1 MSSPPSSV
9 RLLVRKSNYL
19 VEARYHFSLWE
30 MRVFTKVVTMIKP
43 TDADFRDYRI
53 YLRDLVEEFDLT
65 RTKASYE
72 FLRDAANSLLQKEVS
87 IYEETEGGLNET
99 RTHLIVGATTQV
111 SGANLNYI
119 EVNFHPK
126 LKPHLL
132 ALKDRY
138 TIYEVKNVLN
148 LPSSYSIRIY
158 ELLKQYERIGH
169 RKITVEKFKEM
180 IGAKQSVRNAKGK
193 ETIKDKYPLFG
204 SLNQKVIKPAQ
215 RHLVDNTDICFE
227 YEVLKRGR
235 KIVEI
240 RFIIMTNSR
249 YDPVVDHSEH
259 RPGKESPKTEME
271 TAERQGKIDRLYVQ
285 VKQWVEE
292 SIVKKWVSNYPED
305 QIQYGINYT
314 LTQLKAGKKIENVG
328 GYLHTMVTTDALMT
342 AQKAEEKKQANL
354 EAKARKRKKD
364 LAKVE
369 EEIEQ
374 LNQRLRQKVEFTVRN
389 IFDRYPEAK
398 LNVFETTKKR
408 RNSGYRSNQTNAEN
422 MEDPLFRATFVSIVR
437 NRFVDEFREVEE
449 LERWARK
456 LRGKKSRLKG

>member
-1 MSSPPSSV
+1 MSASPV

-30 MRVFTKVVTMIKP
+30 MRVFTKMITMVKS

-53 YLRDLVEEFDLT
+53 YLRELVEEFGLT
-65 RTKASYE
+65 RTKASYD

-87 IYEETEGGLNET
+87 IYQETEDGVSET
-99 RTHLIVGATTQV
+99 RTHLIVGATTQI

-119 EVNFHPK
+119 EVSFHPK

-138 TIYEVKNVLN
+138 TIYEVNNVLN

-193 ETIKDKYPLFG
+193 ESTKDKYPLFG

-240 RFIIMTNSR
+240 RFIIMRNAR
-249 YDPVVDHSEH
+249 YNPAGDTQAGAVETVEP
-259 RPGKESPKTEME
+259 RTEME
-271 TAERQGKIDRLYVQ
+271 TAEYRARVERLYVQ
-285 VKQWVEE
+285 VAQFVEE
-292 SIVKKWVSNYPED
+292 STVEKWVAGYSEE

-314 LTQLKAGKKIENVG
+314 LAQLRAGKRIDNVG
-328 GYLHTMVTTDALMT
+328 GYLHTMITTDALMT
-342 AQKAEEKKQANL
+342 ARKVEAKKQANL
-354 EAKARKRKKD
+354 EAKARKRKQE
-364 LAKVE
+364 LATVE
-369 EEIEQ
+369 AETEQ
-374 LNQRLRQKVEFTVRN
+374 LNQRLREKVEFTVRN
-389 IFDRYPEAK
+389 IFDRHPEAK
-398 LNVFETTKKR
+398 IDAFETARKR
-408 RNSGYRSNQTNAEN
+408 RNSGYRSDRTNAEN

-437 NRFVDEFREVEE
+437 SRFVDEFREVEE
-449 LERWARK
+449 LERWATK
-456 LRGKKSRLKG
+456 LRAKRSRLKN